1 MDKFKVK
8 VITMARGYGNRNNN
22 NSNEIDEVINEIKK
36 YDQLKDIDMKVLVD
50 KDTGFAFKIAKFS
63 KSKRMKTNQLRKFF
77 GAVRKIEGK
86 TSWDEIEPQ
95 FYLLKPRMAASTG
108 RGKIPKEFFNVI
120 SVTMDK
126 VAVGDNDENLENF
139 KIFVEFFEAI
149 VAYHKFLGGD

>member
-1 MDKFKVK
+1 
-8 VITMARGYGNRNNN
+8 MARGYDRNRNNN
-22 NSNEIDEVINEIKK
+22 LNEINEVIKEIES
-36 YDQLKDIDMKVLVD
+36 YNQLKDIDMKVLVD

-63 KSKRMKTNQLRKFF
+63 KSKGMKTNQLRKFF

-86 TSWDEIEPQ
+86 DSWSEIEPQ

-108 RGKIPKEFFNVI
+108 RGKIPKEFFTVI

-126 VAVGDNDENLENF
+126 VVVGDENDKLENF
-139 KIFVEFFEAI
+139 NLFVEFFEAI

>member
-1 MDKFKVK
+1 MA
-8 VITMARGYGNRNNN
+8 MARGYDNRNN
-22 NSNEIDEVINEIKK
+22 NSNEINEVITEIKK
-36 YDQLKDIDMKVLVD
+36 YKQLKDINMKDLVD

-63 KSKRMKTNQLRKFF
+63 KSKKMKTNQLRKFF
-77 GAVRKIEGK
+77 GALRKIEGK
-86 TSWDEIEPQ
+86 TSWEEIEPQ

-126 VAVGDNDENLENF
+126 VAVGDGDENIENF